1 MAKPNYAF
9 EKRKRE
15 LEKKQKKEEKL
26 QKKREAKQAGEGAP
40 GETPPGEPEAPVT

>member
-26 QKKREAKQAGEGAP
+26 QKKREAKQASEGLTGE
-40 GETPPGEPEAPVT
+40 PPATAPEAPPT